1 MIKQMG
7 SNIGDQM
14 KLDYGL
20 AYRKIYLSSQGF
32 RILYYYKNTKFFSVS
47 IMVKLKFHQYQ
58 VHIIPIFRGQVER
71 NKYLK
76 LKVISKY

>member
-7 SNIGDQM
+7 SNIGYKM
-14 KLDYGL
+14 KLHYGL

-47 IMVKLKFHQYQ
+47 IMVKLEFHQYQ
-58 VHIIPIFRGQVER
+58 VHIIPNLRGQVVR
-71 NKYLK
+71 NKYPI
-76 LKVISKY
+76 LKVVSKY